1 MPESLAAAHVV
12 IARAGAST
20 IAELLVAGRPSILV
34 PYPHAMDNHQTANA
48 GAIEALGGCW
58 LINESDFTVKALA
71 DLLCSFFP
79 DFKKLHRVAAK
90 SKQIGTANA
99 AENLA
104 NAITAIT
111 NNKPFNDHSKNRRD
125 TI

>member
-1 MPESLAAAHVV
+1 
-12 IARAGAST
+12 
-20 IAELLVAGRPSILV
+20 ILV
-34 PYPHAMDNHQTANA
+34 PYPHAIDNHQAANA
-48 GAIEALGGCW
+48 GAIEGLGGCW
-58 LINESDFTVKALA
+58 LINETDFTVKALA

-90 SKQIGTANA
+90 TKLIGTANA

-104 NAITAIT
+104 NAITAIAK
-111 NNKPFNDHSKNRRD
+111 NQPINDNDKKGRD